1 MMETITQN
9 CGLYLAHKLT
19 TCDEEHRPNWWRLGH
34 ASKGKR
40 IVLKRKG
47 LRRFPLQKDK
57 SRLSADRFLLL

>member
-19 TCDEEHRPNWWRLGH
+19 SDHEADGLHWWRLGH
-34 ASKGKR
+34 ANKGKR

-47 LRRFPLQKDK
+47 PRRFHFKEDK
-57 SRLSADRFLLL
+57 SDLRADRFLLL